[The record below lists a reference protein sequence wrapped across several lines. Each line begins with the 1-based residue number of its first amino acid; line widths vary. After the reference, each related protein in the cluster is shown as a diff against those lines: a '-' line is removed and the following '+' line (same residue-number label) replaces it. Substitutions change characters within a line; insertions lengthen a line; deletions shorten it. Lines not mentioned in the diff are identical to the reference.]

1 MKKGIFVI
9 FLIIFCLGAFLFF
22 KKGSDVTNF
31 PSDGTTVVVFGDSLV
46 EGVGATTK
54 GGFVELLSKQIK
66 TPIVNLGVSGNT
78 TVDGLKRIDEIFK
91 HDPKVVI
98 LLLGGNDYLKKV
110 PREETFKNLEKMI
123 DEIHSRGAVVLLLG
137 VRGGVLKDNFKDFFE
152 ELVKEKKVAYV
163 PDVLDGIVFDRSLM
177 SDGIHPNEKGYEV
190 IAKKSVPNFVAT
202 FKVKI
207 LI

>member
-9 FLIIFCLGAFLFF
+9 FLIVFCLGAFLFF
-22 KKGSDVTNF
+22 KKGSKVTNF
-31 PSDGTTVVVFGDSLV
+31 PSDGTTVVAFGDSLV

-54 GGFVELLSKQIK
+54 GGFVELLSQEIK
-66 TPIVNLGVSGNT
+66 APMVNLGVSGNT
-78 TVDGLKRIDEIFK
+78 TVDGLKRMDEIFK

-110 PREETFKNLEKMI
+110 PREETFKNLEKII

-137 VRGGVLKDNFKDFFE
+137 VRGGVLKDNFKDLFE
-152 ELVKEKKVAYV
+152 ELVKEKKIAYV

-190 IAKKSVPNFVAT
+190 IAKKVSP
-202 FKVKI
+202 I
-207 LI
+207 LLSLLK

>member
-9 FLIIFCLGAFLFF
+9 FLIIFCFGAFLFF

-31 PSDGTTVVVFGDSLV
+31 PSDGTKVVAFGDSLV

-98 LLLGGNDYLKKV
+98 LLLGGNDYLKKF

-123 DEIHSRGAVVLLLG
+123 DEIHSRGAIVLLLG
-137 VRGGVLKDNFKDFFE
+137 VRGGVLKDNFKDLFE

-190 IAKKSVPNFVAT
+190 IAKKVSP
-202 FKVKI
+202 I
-207 LI
+207 LLPLLK